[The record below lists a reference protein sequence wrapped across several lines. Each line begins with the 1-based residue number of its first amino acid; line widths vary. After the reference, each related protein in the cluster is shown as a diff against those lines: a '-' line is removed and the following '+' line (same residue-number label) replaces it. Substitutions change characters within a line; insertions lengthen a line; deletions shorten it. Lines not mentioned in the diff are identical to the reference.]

1 VTGDG
6 LGTDAE
12 TDAAAAHP
20 RGGPGGTHADSAPPA
35 APARRR
41 LPVIGTV
48 LLLAGGAASLLPVIS
63 SPVALTLGAAM
74 GLSIGNPHRT
84 LSSRLAG
91 KLLRVCVVGL
101 GFGMSLQAVALAGE
115 RGLSYTVAGVLA
127 TFAVG
132 LLLGRLL
139 RVDGE
144 LSLLV
149 TSGTS
154 ICGGSAI
161 AAVGSTIRARGESIS
176 AALGVVFILNAAALY
191 IFPAVGHALSLTQ
204 TQFAIWAAVAIHDT
218 SSVVA
223 AAAAY
228 GPDALAQATV
238 LKLAR
243 TLWILPLTLGVAMH
257 ARRRDAA
264 TGTVS
269 ASAPLPWF
277 ILVFLLAVAV
287 RTVSPADLLPFLDLL
302 VRAARAAL
310 PLVLFLIGSTLTRA
324 SLRAVGPLPFAQ
336 AIVLWT
342 LVATTVLGSV
352 LLWQG

>member
-1 VTGDG
+1 MTGDG
-6 LGTDAE
+6 RGTDAE
-12 TDAAAAHP
+12 THAAPAQP
-20 RGGPGGTHADSAPPA
+20 RGAPAETHVAPA

-41 LPVIGTV
+41 LPGVGTA
-48 LLLAGGAASLLPVIS
+48 LLLLGGAASLLPAIS

-74 GLSIGNPHRT
+74 GLSVGNPHRA

-91 KLLRVCVVGL
+91 QLLRVCVVGL
-101 GFGMSLQAVALAGE
+101 GFGMSLQAVASAGE
-115 RGLSYTVAGVLA
+115 RGLAYTVAGVLA
-127 TFAVG
+127 TFGVG

-144 LSLLV
+144 VSLLV

-191 IFPAVGHALSLTQ
+191 IFPSVGHALSLTQ

-264 TGTVS
+264 AGTLGAS
-269 ASAPLPWF
+269 AAPLPWF
-277 ILVFLLAVAV
+277 ILFFLLAVVA
-287 RTVSPADLLPFLDLL
+287 RTVSPADLLPLLDLL

-342 LVATTVLGSV
+342 LVATTVLGAV